1 MRPSPVAV
9 DRVASEPARLPSGH
23 GGLPAEAYAGW
34 ALGSFSTSILVNATG
49 LLGMRFMTD
58 QLGLGAALAG
68 SMVALSKVYD
78 GLTDPLM
85 GVISD
90 RTRSRW
96 GRRRPYLFAGALLCG
111 LAMFATFNV
120 PQFESPTE
128 LAAWVTLVLLFF
140 ATAYT
145 IFRIPYLSMGAD
157 LTRSFGERSRLMT
170 FSVYGS
176 SIGSLLAT
184 TGAPFLLAFAGGGR
198 DAHGQM
204 ALILGVLILIS
215 GLACFKLTD
224 GVPEGTV
231 APASHYSRR
240 EKLAA
245 LMQNRPFVLLI
256 VTKVVLFVGL
266 AVHISGIAYFTRH
279 VLGASDY
286 SLGTLFLLQTLA
298 TMFSQPVWVHVAR
311 RLGRRNGLLTAIGLD
326 VLIFSAYWFVPADG
340 ANAWLAVLGPLKGIT
355 TGGVFLNIQCMLPD
369 TMNYDQQR
377 HGLRRE
383 GLFAGIFV
391 MVEKFTAAIGAAV
404 FGTIIGAMGYV
415 ATAGSGV
422 AQPAGA
428 LVAIRACVSLVPSLL
443 LLASMVVLIGYR
455 LPQDSLEREGL

>member
-1 MRPSPVAV
+1 MTR
-9 DRVASEPARLPSGH
+9 G
-23 GGLPAEAYAGW
+23 AYAGW
-34 ALGSFSTSILVNATG
+34 ALGSFATSILVNATG

-58 QLGLGAALAG
+58 ELGLGAALAG
-68 SMVALSKVYD
+68 TMLALSKVYD

-96 GRRRPYLFAGALLCG
+96 GRRRPYLFVGAILCA
-111 LAMFATFNV
+111 LAMVATFNV
-120 PQFESPTE
+120 PRFESQTA
-128 LAAWVTLVLLFF
+128 LAAWVMGVLLFF

-157 LTRSFGERSRLMT
+157 LTRSFAGRSRLMT

-184 TGAPFLLAFAGGGR
+184 TAAPFLLAFSGRGR
-198 DAHGQM
+198 DAHGAM
-204 ALILGVLILIS
+204 ALALGLLILLS
-215 GLACFKLTD
+215 GLACFRLTA
-224 GVPEGTV
+224 GVPEGTAV
-231 APASHYSRR
+231 EASRFSTR
-240 EKLAA
+240 EKFAA
-245 LMQNRPFVLLI
+245 LAQNRPFVLLI

-266 AVHISGIAYFTRH
+266 AVHISGIAFFTKH

-298 TMFSQPVWVHVAR
+298 TIFSQPVWVYVADR
-311 RLGRRNGLLTAIGLD
+311 FGRRDGLLIAIGLD
-326 VLIFSAYWFVPADG
+326 MLIFSAYWFVPADG
-340 ANAWLAVLGPLKGIT
+340 ASLWLAVLGPLKGIT
-355 TGGVFLNIQCMLPD
+355 TGGLFLNIQCMLPD

-377 HGLRRE
+377 YGLRRE

-422 AQPAGA
+422 AQPAEA

-443 LLASMVVLIGYR
+443 LLLAMFVLAGYR
-455 LPQDSLEREGL
+455 LPQDADQREGIA